1 MVAVREDAVL
11 LRQEGAAAI
20 DEVEAGQPVLLGD
33 LLARADACFTVSA
46 KKEPPF
52 TVASL
57 AISMQARPAT
67 TPMPVT
73 MPAPGTSAP

>member
-1 MVAVREDAVL
+1 MVAVGEDAVL
-11 LRQEGAAAI
+11 FRQEGAAAI

-33 LLARADACFTVSA
+33 LLGAQVLPHVSA

-57 AISMQARPAT
+57 AMIMQGVSWT
-67 TPMPVT
+67 MPMPVT
-73 MPAPGTSAP
+73 MPAAGTSPP